1 MQYKR
6 SQVSKLTDIHI
17 ETLRYYESLGLIP
30 APERDSNG
38 YKLYNDETIRVLIM
52 IKQAKSC
59 GLTLEETKEVL
70 SLLTDINNVDYK
82 IIAEIIDQKLTE
94 LDKKI
99 EEINHSKNI
108 LNRIKNNIE
117 NNVYCPLKKSF

>member
-6 SQVSKLTDIHI
+6 SQISKLTDIHI

-30 APERDSNG
+30 SPERDSNG
-38 YKLYNDETIRVLIM
+38 YKLYNDETIKTLIM

-59 GLTLEETKEVL
+59 GLTLEEIKEVL

-82 IIAEIIDQKLTE
+82 VIAEFIDQKLSD

-99 EEINHSKNI
+99 EEINHSKSI
-108 LNRIKNNIE
+108 LNKIKTNID
-117 NNVYCPLKKSF
+117 NNVECPLKKSF

>member
-6 SQVSKLTDIHI
+6 SQISKLTDIHI
-17 ETLRYYESLGLIP
+17 ETLRYYESIGLIP
-30 APERDSNG
+30 SPERDSNG
-38 YKLYNDETIRVLIM
+38 YKLYNEETIKTLIM

-70 SLLTDINNVDYK
+70 SLLTDVNNVDYK
-82 IIAEIIDQKLTE
+82 IIAEIIDEKLSE

-99 EEINHSKNI
+99 EEINRSKSV
-108 LNRIKNNIE
+108 LKRVKTNIE
-117 NNVYCPLKKSF
+117 SNIDCPLKKSF